1 MVGARFRRNKAKPCR
16 GLLIRATGWHRRR
29 GICGRSGGGCRGTLG
44 VVTSRV
50 RLTPWRRGAVDG
62 AANTAVGGAGVVG
75 TRAADV
81 AAGWRLGRQGPHRAW
96 LGPRRCGCCG
106 RVVQWGAAVPL
117 APSCASVLWAAGARS
132 VWRCAGWQ
140 DSRVVRDLRGPC
152 SEKGPFLAR
161 SSRYAFPKGDLRG
174 FSDTWRANLAKASS
188 FRMHGGDMLP

>member
-1 MVGARFRRNKAKPCR
+1 MYGGCALSMEQSEVPPKAADSRYGVAPTPWDLRALGRRVPWNLGRCDISRPPDALAPR
-16 GLLIRATGWHRRR
+16 GGGWRREY
-29 GICGRSGGGCRGTLG
+29 CGR
-44 VVTSRV
+44 
-50 RLTPWRRGAVDG
+50 WRRGCG
-62 AANTAVGGAGVVG
+62 HSGG
-75 TRAADV
+75 
-81 AAGWRLGRQGPHRAW
+81 
-96 LGPRRCGCCG
+96 GCCG